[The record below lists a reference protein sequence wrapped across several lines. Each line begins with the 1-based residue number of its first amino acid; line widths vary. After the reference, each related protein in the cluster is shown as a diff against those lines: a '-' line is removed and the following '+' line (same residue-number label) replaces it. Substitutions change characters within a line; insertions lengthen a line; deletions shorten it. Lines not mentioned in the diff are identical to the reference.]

1 MEEEEEIFTTIVEVH
16 HKRKKRRKKRTLK
29 TVAQRKFDDFFE
41 YQDQEVYSYEN
52 SGHYHNHDYRL
63 LHPKITKKKFKK
75 HDPYK
80 APNPPTDHYHDDYIE
95 FHEKDLDLDYHV
107 DFHSTS
113 TIYRD
118 VNYYPRRPT
127 IRNPRDFRNFPG
139 NQPAGVLGVNGR
151 LIRFVRRRVNPL
163 AFAIQGRSSE
173 HYHGP

>member
-16 HKRKKRRKKRTLK
+16 HKRKKRKKRTLK
-29 TVAQRKFDDFFE
+29 IAQRKFDDFFE

-52 SGHYHNHDYRL
+52 SGHYHDHDYRV
-63 LHPKITKKKFKK
+63 HPKITKKKFKK

-80 APNPPTDHYHDDYIE
+80 APNPPTDHYHDDYVE

-107 DFHSTS
+107 DFHST
-113 TIYRD
+113 IYRD
-118 VNYYPRRPT
+118 VSYYPRRPT

-139 NQPAGVLGVNGR
+139 NQPAGVLGVDGR

-163 AFAIQGRSSE
+163 AFAIQGTSE